1 MSFKRGS
8 EWKKWDLHVHTP
20 LSIVQQYGGNSD
32 VVWEKYIKDLE
43 NLPSEFKVLGI
54 NDYLFLDGYSKLKK
68 EKEENG
74 RLTNIELLLPVVEFR
89 IEKFAGVDFGS
100 LQRIN
105 LHVIFSN
112 EVTVETIQSQFLNT
126 LEQSYQI
133 ENGGDSWSRA
143 ITRESVSELGEKI
156 INGAPADQRHKYG
169 SLLTEGFNNLNVKE
183 EQIFK
188 SLEKDCFKGKF
199 LIAIGKTE
207 WDQLKWTD
215 ASILTKKDIIN
226 KADIIF
232 TSAQSIEAFNNA
244 KRKLTHQG
252 VKDLLLDCSDAHRY
266 SDDSNKDRIGKCYT
280 WIKANQTFDGLKQ
293 IIYEPE
299 LRVAFGDTNPYE
311 INPKPFFS
319 QINFNEQLD
328 VFGDSRLHI
337 EQQVINLN
345 RDLVAI
351 IGGRGSGKSI
361 LLDVILKAFEKS
373 STKNERINSLKDS
386 QDITIEYNKIDMDKL
401 IFIHSE
407 TNNLD
412 YVHISQGEVKDVIR
426 DEQKLSEEIFR
437 MLNISSDISSSI
449 GKELMGIFND
459 YCNEL
464 DSMGKIDLSNT
475 EIQIKKYQDLI
486 ANLQNEKNKEK
497 VNEFVKNEE
506 KKNNLESL
514 KQQINKSLQE
524 FNILEEKINGEV
536 KEISDKY
543 QELCKTEIILHNVDF
558 SVQKN
563 DFQHMS
569 SQISILQEEC
579 EELNKKIKQQFI
591 EMDIKDDIKSL
602 TEKLAEYEK
611 KLSEQKRIIK
621 DAEESQKKKD
631 AIISNFIRIAN
642 ELSQQYTNKKNE
654 ILRKWSDKSNQD
666 TPSSESD
673 KVQILKLLSE
683 GINIDVEISFD
694 KQKFMSIFDEGIN
707 GQKFRQAGGKTKI
720 QRINEEILD
729 ISSYDDFVAFIRNE
743 LKFTNTNV
751 GIFDFI
757 EKELNID
764 DYFYSKQDLI
774 KKVLQNLQNIL
785 SVRPVLQ
792 IIDNSGVYKTTNQLS
807 AGQKGT
813 LYTKIKLLTN
823 AFDTPVLFDQPE
835 DDLDNDFIMKSL
847 VHLFRQLKK
856 YRQIIIV
863 THNPNLVI
871 NADAEQVIIA
881 KNREES
887 ISYLCGAI
895 EEEEIR
901 REICQILEGGEEA
914 FKKREQK
921 YNI

>member
-32 VVWEKYIKDLE
+32 VVWEKYIQDLE

-112 EVTVETIQSQFLNT
+112 EVTIETIQSQFLNT

-169 SLLTEGFNNLNVKE
+169 SSLTEGFNNLNVKE

-232 TSAQSIEAFNNA
+232 TSAQSIEACKNA
-244 KRKLTHQG
+244 KTKLTNQG

-373 STKNERINSLKDS
+373 STKNERIDSLKDR
-386 QDITIEYNKIDMDKL
+386 QDITIEYDKIDTNKL
-401 IFIHSE
+401 VFVHSE

-412 YVHISQGEVKDVIR
+412 YVHISQGEVKSVIR
-426 DEQKLSEEIFR
+426 NEQELSEEIFR
-437 MLNISSDISSSI
+437 MLNISSDISTNI
-449 GKELMGIFND
+449 VKELMGVFND

-464 DSMGKIDLSNT
+464 DSMEKIDLSNT

-486 ANLQNEKNKEK
+486 ANLKNEKNKEK

-506 KKNNLESL
+506 KKNNIESL

-524 FNILEEKINGEV
+524 FTILEEKINGEV

-631 AIISNFIRIAN
+631 TIISNFIRIAN

-654 ILRKWSDKSNQD
+654 ILHKWSDKSNQD
-666 TPSSESD
+666 TPSGESD
-673 KVQILKLLSE
+673 KAQILKLLSE

-694 KQKFMSIFDEGIN
+694 KQKLMSIFDESIN
-707 GQKFRQAGGKTKI
+707 GQKFRQSGGKTKI

-729 ISSYDDFVAFIRNE
+729 ISSYVDFVAFIRNE
-743 LKFTNTNV
+743 LKFKNTNV

-757 EKELNID
+757 EKELHTD

-835 DDLDNDFIMKSL
+835 DDLDNDFIMKNL
-847 VHLFRQLKK
+847 VYLFRQLKK

-881 KNREES
+881 KNKEES

>member
-1 MSFKRGS
+1 MSFERGS
-8 EWKKWDLHVHTP
+8 EWRKWDLHAHTA
-20 LSIVQQYGGNSD
+20 LDYD
-32 VVWEKYIKDLE
+32 W
-43 NLPSEFKVLGI
+43 I
-54 NDYLFLDGYSKLKK
+54 NKPK
-68 EKEENG
+68 
-74 RLTNIELLLPVVEFR
+74 I
-89 IEKFAGVDFGS
+89 IS
-100 LQRIN
+100 LQEKQQFAKDYIAFAVSQTLSVVAITDHN
-105 LHVIFSN
+105 FCNDLNESLIPHIQDEAKHNNITILPGFEITAKDGSGIHLLVIFSEDTSLQIIHDIVKQCFPVGSTLVQQN
-112 EVTVETIQSQFLNT
+112 VPVSTKSIDELKVLLDESKQKYNIIFAHADSTNGVLDSRTISGTRRVDEWNKDFIKIVQLSKEPKSITTSFYTQIINKVH
-126 LEQSYQI
+126 LEYKGNKTWIIASDCRCIDISNQVDGRTY
-133 ENGGDSWSRA
+133 
-143 ITRESVSELGEKI
+143 LGEK
-156 INGAPADQRHKYG
+156 
-169 SLLTEGFNNLNVKE
+169 FV
-183 EQIFK
+183 
-188 SLEKDCFKGKF
+188 
-199 LIAIGKTE
+199 
-207 WDQLKWTD
+207 
-215 ASILTKKDIIN
+215 
-226 KADIIF
+226 
-232 TSAQSIEAFNNA
+232 
-244 KRKLTHQG
+244 
-252 VKDLLLDCSDAHRY
+252 
-266 SDDSNKDRIGKCYT
+266 
-280 WIKANQTFDGLKQ
+280 WIKANPTFDGLKQ
-293 IIYEPE
+293 IVYEPE
-299 LRVAFGDTNPYE
+299 LRVAYGDTNPYE

-373 STKNERINSLKDS
+373 STKNERIDSLKNS

-486 ANLQNEKNKEK
+486 GNLQNEKNKEK
-497 VNEFVKNEE
+497 VNEFIKNEE

-524 FNILEEKINGEV
+524 FTILEEKINGEV

-543 QELCKTEIILHNVDF
+543 QELCKTEITLHNVDF

-569 SQISILQEEC
+569 SQISISQEEC

-631 AIISNFIRIAN
+631 TIISNFIRIAN

-654 ILRKWSDKSNQD
+654 ILHKWSDKSNQD
-666 TPSSESD
+666 TPSGESD
-673 KVQILKLLSE
+673 KAQILKLLSE

-694 KQKFMSIFDEGIN
+694 KQKFLSIFDEGIN

-743 LKFTNTNV
+743 LKFKNTNV

-757 EKELNID
+757 EEELPTD